1 MIKLNLYTLAS
12 AVKAASLFSGVKD
25 VRQYLNGVHLMGVG
39 QSIVVEATCGHTAFR
54 VSIQTNEYAAD
65 LDHILYTNAAAELSR
80 LMPFKK
86 FRHVETCSLAWDETH
101 VSVASEEVYNWRACR
116 DRFPDLDRVLHAPLA
131 PIRTPQMATAGF
143 KAEYIERMAKAAKLL
158 GHPKHH
164 GFEMC
169 SIFSPTDR
177 LFAEIPT
184 DHGDL
189 PGISLPAKMAVM
201 PARL

>member
-25 VRQYLNGVHLMGVG
+25 VRHYLNGVHLRGVG

-54 VSIQTNEYAAD
+54 ASIQTNEYAPD
-65 LDHILYTNAAAELSR
+65 LDHILDAKAAAELSR
-80 LMPFKK
+80 LMPFKR
-86 FRHVETCSLAWDETH
+86 FRHVEECLLSWTETH
-101 VSVASEEVYNWRACR
+101 LGVACEEMHKWRACR

-131 PIRTPQMATAGF
+131 PIRTPQMVTAGF
-143 KAEYIERMAKAAKLL
+143 KAEYIERMAKAAKIL

-189 PGISLPAKMAVM
+189 PGMSLPAKMAIM